1 MGQVR
6 VNRPFVE
13 PYLRSLNPR
22 ERRRMRVAIRAL
34 ADDPRWEHLDIK
46 VLVSDPDGTRFYRI
60 RLGPHRIVYSVQ
72 GTDVSIHRAFHR
84 RDGYG
89 WLERA

>member
-13 PYLRSLNPR
+13 PYLRSLNPKD
-22 ERRRMRVAIRAL
+22 RRRLRAAIRAL
-34 ADDPRWEHLDIK
+34 ADDPRPETFDIK
-46 VLVSDPDGTRFYRI
+46 VLENDPDGTRFYRI
-60 RLGPHRIVYSVQ
+60 RIGPHRIVYSAQ
-72 GTDVSIHRAFHR
+72 GTDVFVHRAFHR

>member
-6 VNRPFVE
+6 VNRAFVE
-13 PYLRSLNPR
+13 PYLKSLNPR
-22 ERRRMRVAIRAL
+22 ERRRVRAAIRAL
-34 ADDPRWEHLDIK
+34 ADDPRPQHLEIK
-46 VLVSDPDGTRFYRI
+46 VLESDPDGTRFYRI
-60 RLGPHRIVYSVQ
+60 RLGPHRIIYSVQ
-72 GTDVSIHRAFHR
+72 GADIFVHRAFDR

>member
-13 PYLRSLNPR
+13 PYLKSLGPQ
-22 ERRRMRVAIRAL
+22 ERRRLRAAIRAL
-34 ADDPRWEHLDIK
+34 ADDPRPQRLDIK
-46 VLVSDPDGTRFYRI
+46 VLETDPDGTRFYRI
-60 RLGPHRIVYSVQ
+60 KLGPHRIVYSAR
-72 GTDVSIHRAFHR
+72 GADVLVHRAFHR